1 MSYKL
6 LALDMDGTLLSS
18 NKTVLPRTCAVLE
31 ELASK
36 GVPLAYCTGRN
47 RLELLDWPSTLPFI
61 RYGVLA
67 SGAIVHDF
75 GADETLGVRSLDA
88 EVLVRAMQIAD
99 AEEHMTHVMAIRES
113 VVRPSDIVQMERFG
127 MGVYQGMFENI
138 CTRED
143 DLVAWVRANPGQV
156 VKLNFYHVTPDA
168 RDRTRER
175 IAKEGLPLTLANAE
189 RTSVEC
195 SALGV
200 SKAQGLAELAH
211 ALGVG
216 MDQVVA
222 IGDSENDAEAL
233 GAVGMPVAMG
243 NASPAIKE
251 MAKLV
256 VADNDHDGIA
266 EAVTQLF

>member
-18 NKTVLPRTCAVLE
+18 NKTVLPRTSAVLE

-36 GVPLAYCTGRN
+36 GTPLAYCTGRN
-47 RLELLDWPSTLPFI
+47 RLELLEWPNELPFI

-75 GADETLGVRSLDA
+75 GANKTLGVRALDA
-88 EVLVRAMQIAD
+88 QVLVQAMQIAD

-113 VVRPSDIVQMERFG
+113 VVRPDDIVRMERFG
-127 MGVYQGMFENI
+127 MGVYQGMFERI
-138 CTRED
+138 CTLEED
-143 DLVAWVRANPGQV
+143 LPAWVCANPGQV

-175 IAKEGLPLTLANAE
+175 LAKAGLSLTLANAE
-189 RTSVEC
+189 KTSVEC

-200 SKAQGLAELAH
+200 SKAQGLAELAD
-211 ALGVG
+211 ALGIG
-216 MDQVVA
+216 LDQVVA
-222 IGDSENDAEAL
+222 IGDSDNDAQAL
-233 GAVGMPVAMG
+233 AAVGMPVAMG
-243 NASPAIKE
+243 NASPAIKD

-266 EAVTQLF
+266 EAVARLF